1 MKPRLGVDVLEAG
14 DVVNRQGVREDG
26 VEDGVEDVGRRKGT
40 KPEIVAGVGRSVGE
54 EADAIGSDVVG
65 F

>member
-1 MKPRLGVDVLEAG
+1 M
-14 DVVNRQGVREDG
+14 
-26 VEDGVEDVGRRKGT
+26 EDVGRRKGT